1 MDQASYKKG
10 KIRSLKGLVIRVQ
23 FDEDMPNVNEML
35 YADNQAKSPLLVS
48 SLDHGDMAIC
58 LNIGGD
64 YSLQKGDAVS
74 RSGRSLEIPVGE
86 EMIGRVWD
94 TMGRPIDGKPP
105 LEPEVLDKMIK
116 RPIFSPDFQ
125 ETSLV
130 SRPDDILETGMKVL
144 DFFTPFVKGR
154 KIGIVGGAGVGK
166 TVLTMEII
174 NNVAEG
180 SGAISM
186 FAGIGERIREGHE
199 LYQTLAENDLL
210 KTTAMFFGQMNENPV
225 QRSLIGL
232 AAITLAEY
240 FRDDMKKDVLL
251 FADNMYRYIQ
261 AKNEVSTIIDQTPAE
276 GGYQPTVFSDV
287 KTFQDRLATNENG
300 SITALQTIYVPA
312 DDLSDPAVQMIQ
324 HELDSTIVLS
334 RAVAAQG
341 IRPAVDIL
349 ASSSS
354 LLTPEIVGER
364 HYALAKQATA
374 ILQKYE
380 SLKGIIAIIGE
391 SELSAEDR
399 DDYNRAKQLIEFFK
413 QRFNVMEKVTGI
425 PGEHINREM
434 TLQGVEAIIGKY
446 ESPEADKT
454 EDGPEPKPETTAS
467 PESEPKAKSN
477 IDDKPKA
484 SDDIESETK
493 TEPSAT
499 SKAEADISVTDKA
512 EAKPEAKADT
522 KSAGWFHRLKIE
534 SQRHKQSRLKSD
546 QQENKSDTNSK
557 PTTET
562 KADKSSIDKSE
573 TKDEKT
579 KPAPSLAEAIDSIA
593 ADTPDEDD

>member
-1 MDQASYKKG
+1 MSADEQVGAPKG
-10 KIRSLKGLVIRVQ
+10 TVRSLKGIVITVQ
-23 FDEDMPNVNEML
+23 FIDGMPDVNEML
-35 YADNQAKSPLLVS
+35 YVDNETHSPLLVN
-48 SLDHGDMAIC
+48 SLTGGDMAIC

-64 YSLQKGDAVS
+64 YSIRKGDKVI
-74 RSGRSLEIPVGE
+74 RSGHSLEIPVGD
-86 EMIGRVWD
+86 EMVGRVWD
-94 TMGRPIDGKPP
+94 ALARPIDGKPQLDDAV
-105 LEPEVLDKMIK
+105 LEKMVK
-116 RPIFSPDFQ
+116 RPIFSPAFQ
-125 ETSLV
+125 ETSLE
-130 SRPDDILETGMKVL
+130 SRPDDVLETGLKVL

-174 NNVAEG
+174 NNVAVG

-199 LYQTLAENDLL
+199 LYKTLQDNDLL

-232 AAITLAEY
+232 SAITLAEY
-240 FRDDMKKDVLL
+240 FRDDRKKDVLL

-287 KTFQDRLATNENG
+287 KTLQDRLASNENG

-349 ASSSS
+349 ASNSSV
-354 LLTPEIVGER
+354 LTPDIVGER
-364 HYALAKQATA
+364 HYDLVTRATA

-399 DDYNRAKQLIEFFK
+399 DDYLKAKKLTQFFS
-413 QRFNVMEKVTGI
+413 QRFNVMEKVTGV
-425 PGEHINREM
+425 PGEHVTREQ
-434 TLQGVEAIIGKY
+434 TLDGVEAIIGAAQK
-446 ESPEADKT
+446 ESPKT
-454 EDGPEPKPETTAS
+454 
-467 PESEPKAKSN
+467 
-477 IDDKPKA
+477 DDERAPLP
-484 SDDIESETK
+484 
-493 TEPSAT
+493 PSVSAEKEGD
-499 SKAEADISVTDKA
+499 SKVT
-512 EAKPEAKADT
+512 
-522 KSAGWFHRLKIE
+522 
-534 SQRHKQSRLKSD
+534 Q
-546 QQENKSDTNSK
+546 
-557 PTTET
+557 
-562 KADKSSIDKSE
+562 
-573 TKDEKT
+573 
-579 KPAPSLAEAIDSIA
+579 
-593 ADTPDEDD
+593 